1 MPKTTRSTQSPNT
14 KLEEISYIMLQKLGD
29 YILYS
34 MSASLPDATIR
45 KQLEELPGPANPG
58 GGPLYK
64 MEHYKNILISDKRIS
79 GNGEIQQK
87 WRAFAAKMSN
97 PSTSLKNDSG
107 LIEAMRYFQVAT
119 CLDQNYL
126 KLPMTYSLCQFVTEA
141 SEVIIPIAS
150 RQEIESKF
158 GVPDYGVGIKGK
170 IADGVY
176 FASNQQ

>member
-1 MPKTTRSTQSPNT
+1 MPKTTRSTPSPNT

-29 YILYS
+29 YILYA
-34 MSASLPDATIR
+34 MSSGMSDANIR
-45 KQLEELPGPANPG
+45 KQLEELPSSGNPAG
-58 GGPLYK
+58 GLLYK
-64 MEHYKNILISDKRIS
+64 MEHYKNILITDKRIPS
-79 GNGEIQQK
+79 NGEIQQK

-97 PSTSLKNDSG
+97 PSTSLKDPG
-107 LIEAMRYFQVAT
+107 LIEALRYFQVAT

-141 SEVIIPIAS
+141 NEVIIPIAS
-150 RQEIESKF
+150 RQEIESKLA
-158 GVPDYGVGIKGK
+158 VPDYGVGIKGK

>member
-1 MPKTTRSTQSPNT
+1 MPKTTRSTPSPHT

-34 MSASLPDATIR
+34 MSATLPETLIR

-58 GGPLYK
+58 GGFLYK
-64 MEHYKNILISDKRIS
+64 VEHYKNILITDKRIPS
-79 GNGEIQQK
+79 NGEIQQK

-97 PSTSLKNDSG
+97 PSTSLKDPG
-107 LIEAMRYFQVAT
+107 LIEAMRFFQVAT

-150 RQEIESKF
+150 RQEIESKLA
-158 GVPDYGVGIKGK
+158 VPDYGLGIKGK

-176 FASNQQ
+176 FAANPQ